1 MVRSAWAVR
10 PKEARAASKASEE
23 GREGV
28 SARDPDA
35 AHGDARG
42 PQQSPAN
49 SGQVPDMRSCPLGG
63 GREFKYGLPADGM
76 KVKDAWR
83 VAVHLI
89 TVCEDYE
96 PETMGSPMQ
105 VMAAISNRDGE
116 K

>member
-1 MVRSAWAVR
+1 VVRSAWAKESAPETQMPLTAMPVAPSSRPPIAARCPTCVR
-10 PKEARAASKASEE
+10 AR
-23 GREGV
+23 
-28 SARDPDA
+28 
-35 AHGDARG
+35 
-42 PQQSPAN
+42 
-49 SGQVPDMRSCPLGG
+49 GG

-83 VAVHLI
+83 VAFHLI

-105 VMAAISNRDGE
+105 VMAAISNRDGA